1 MAQIQSLACELPY
14 AVGADINNNNSNNSN
29 KLGKGLEKHLT
40 KEKSKWLIDIGKC
53 TQSLE

>member
-1 MAQIQSLACELPY
+1 MAPIQSLACELPY

-53 TQSLE
+53 TQSLK